1 MVATA
6 IAMVHDDLLPSNFI
20 DYSLHS
26 NHIIETPLFISH
38 WIYRA
43 HSRFHW
49 HEQYNQGQRIF
60 DYNSYSNNNKKI
72 NDNQNV
78 YICATEDPT
87 KWVQRTILSNH
98 ATATVTP
105 TSTSPPT
112 APSSLQQQQ
121 QHLTKSLM
129 EPHED
134 AWMTELRNVV
144 CPRIRLQMKT

>member
-6 IAMVHDDLLPSNFI
+6 IAMVHDDLSPSNFI
-20 DYSLHS
+20 DYSLHP

-72 NDNQNV
+72 NDDPNV

-105 TSTSPPT
+105 TSTSPPFIIT
-112 APSSLQQQQ
+112 AATTTPDEVIDGAS
-121 QHLTKSLM
+121 
-129 EPHED
+129 
-134 AWMTELRNVV
+134 
-144 CPRIRLQMKT
+144 